1 MHFDFKAY
9 EKVYPSQ
16 PEVQKQPETM
26 AEGFEPTK
34 DEMAKDNKQG
44 DEKVIDTPAE
54 PETAQPQSA
63 GEPAQNAGEP
73 ADGTAPEGSNNG

>member
-1 MHFDFKAY
+1 MHFDFNAY

-34 DEMAKDNKQG
+34 DEMAKDNKPG
-44 DEKVIDTPAE
+44 EPEKVIETPAE
-54 PETAQPQSA
+54 QPETTQP
-63 GEPAQNAGEP
+63 QNAGEP
-73 ADGTAPEGSNNG
+73 ADGTTPEGNNNG

>member
-1 MHFDFKAY
+1 MHFDFNAY

-34 DEMAKDNKQG
+34 DEMAKDNKPG
-44 DEKVIDTPAE
+44 EEKVIDTPAE
-54 PETAQPQSA
+54 QPEAAQPLSA
-63 GEPAQNAGEP
+63 GEPANGA
-73 ADGTAPEGSNNG
+73 APEGSNNG

>member
-1 MHFDFKAY
+1 MHFDFNAY

-34 DEMAKDNKQG
+34 DEMAKDNKPG
-44 DEKVIDTPAE
+44 ETEKVTETPAE
-54 PETAQPQSA
+54 QPEAAQP
-63 GEPAQNAGEP
+63 QNAGEP
-73 ADGTAPEGSNNG
+73 ANGAEPEGSNNG

>member
-1 MHFDFKAY
+1 MHFDFNAY

-34 DEMAKDNKQG
+34 DEMATDKKPG
-44 DEKVIDTPAE
+44 EPEKVTEAPAE
-54 PETAQPQSA
+54 PAAAQP
-63 GEPAQNAGEP
+63 QNAGEP
-73 ADGTAPEGSNNG
+73 ADGAAPEGEQNG

>member
-1 MHFDFKAY
+1 MHFDFNAY

-34 DEMAKDNKQG
+34 DEMAKDGKPG
-44 DEKVIDTPAE
+44 EPEKVTEPPAE
-54 PETAQPQSA
+54 QPEAAQP
-63 GEPAQNAGEP
+63 QNAGEP
-73 ADGTAPEGSNNG
+73 ANGAEPEGSNNG

>member
-1 MHFDFKAY
+1 MHFDFNAY

-34 DEMAKDNKQG
+34 DEMAKDNKPG
-44 DEKVIDTPAE
+44 EPEKVTEAPAE
-54 PETAQPQSA
+54 QPEAAQP
-63 GEPAQNAGEP
+63 QNAGEP
-73 ADGTAPEGSNNG
+73 ADGAAPEGSNNG

>member
-1 MHFDFKAY
+1 MHFDFNAY

-34 DEMAKDNKQG
+34 DEMARDNKPG
-44 DEKVIDTPAE
+44 EPEKVTETPAE
-54 PETAQPQSA
+54 QPEAAQP
-63 GEPAQNAGEP
+63 QNAGEP
-73 ADGTAPEGSNNG
+73 ANGAEPEGGNNG

>member
-1 MHFDFKAY
+1 MHFDFNAY

-34 DEMAKDNKQG
+34 DEMAKDGKPG
-44 DEKVIDTPAE
+44 EPEKVTESPAE
-54 PETAQPQSA
+54 QPEAAQP
-63 GEPAQNAGEP
+63 QNAGEP
-73 ADGTAPEGSNNG
+73 ADGAEPEGSNNG

>member
-1 MHFDFKAY
+1 MHFDFNAY

-34 DEMAKDNKQG
+34 DEMAKDNKPG
-44 DEKVIDTPAE
+44 EEKVIETPAE
-54 PETAQPQSA
+54 PEAAQP
-63 GEPAQNAGEP
+63 QNAGEP
-73 ADGTAPEGSNNG
+73 ADGAEPEGSNNG

>member
-1 MHFDFKAY
+1 MHFDFNAY

-34 DEMAKDNKQG
+34 DEMARDNKPG
-44 DEKVIDTPAE
+44 EEKMTETPAE
-54 PETAQPQSA
+54 TEPTQP
-63 GEPAQNAGEP
+63 QNAGEP
-73 ADGTAPEGSNNG
+73 ADGMAPEGSNNG

>member
-1 MHFDFKAY
+1 MHFDFNAY

-34 DEMAKDNKQG
+34 DEMARDNKPG
-44 DEKVIDTPAE
+44 EPEKAIEPAE
-54 PETAQPQSA
+54 QPEAAQPL
-63 GEPAQNAGEP
+63 NAGEP
-73 ADGTAPEGSNNG
+73 ADGAVPEGSNNG

>member
-1 MHFDFKAY
+1 MHFDFNAY

-34 DEMAKDNKQG
+34 DEMAKDNKPG
-44 DEKVIDTPAE
+44 EPEKVIEPAE
-54 PETAQPQSA
+54 PEAAQP
-63 GEPAQNAGEP
+63 QNAGEP
-73 ADGTAPEGSNNG
+73 ADGAAPEGSNNG

>member
-1 MHFDFKAY
+1 MHFDFNAY

-34 DEMAKDNKQG
+34 DEMATDKKPG
-44 DEKVIDTPAE
+44 EEKVIEAPAE
-54 PETAQPQSA
+54 PETTQP
-63 GEPAQNAGEP
+63 QNAGEP
-73 ADGTAPEGSNNG
+73 ADGTTPEGNNNG